1 MIVHQQQSGSDLMN
15 QESTEPTYIAL
26 EDAAKELGV
35 NRSTMYYY
43 TKQLTIETK
52 KFPLDK
58 RTYILRADLDRIK
71 SARQSAS
78 DRRH

>member
-1 MIVHQQQSGSDLMN
+1 MIVHQQPGSDLMN

-58 RTYILRADLDRIK
+58 RTYISRADLDRIK

>member
-58 RTYILRADLDRIK
+58 RTYISRADLDRIK